1 MLKQDITEVRK
12 ARHKQTQED
21 FTPPEVIK
29 MLCDRNE
36 LMFED
41 FSKTVCDPC
50 CGSGNILRYI
60 LKERYKHC
68 ESEQDLI
75 AALSTMYGTELMQDN
90 TEECHMK
97 ILRDI
102 KEYFT
107 EHKISYN
114 EENIKP
120 ILEKNIVCADTFKWD
135 YENWKPIEEKS
146 TSVALF

>member
-1 MLKQDITEVRK
+1 
-12 ARHKQTQED
+12 
-21 FTPPEVIK
+21 
-29 MLCDRNE
+29 
-36 LMFED
+36 
-41 FSKTVCDPC
+41 
-50 CGSGNILRYI
+50 
-60 LKERYKHC
+60 
-68 ESEQDLI
+68 
-75 AALSTMYGTELMQDN
+75 
-90 TEECHMK
+90 MK